1 MALFTETDILE
12 YVPDILEYGIQ
23 DFSDDIARS
32 EADIYR
38 LLRIQWWPDVA
49 SKYSDITRVGGRS
62 YGEMDNNKVD
72 PAQIKRAGI
81 FHVLAYYILPKLA
94 KFEVDGDR
102 FIQQMEYF
110 KSRFDEEFGLAI
122 RELKYDTDSDGVFED
137 SEIVHR
143 EQLKLVR

>member
-12 YVPDILEYGIQ
+12 YVPDLLEYGIQ
-23 DFSDDIARS
+23 DFTDDIARS

-49 SKYSDITRVGGRS
+49 SKRYKVTRSGN
-62 YGEMDNNKVD
+62 YGEMDNSKVD
-72 PAQIKRAGI
+72 PSEIRRAGI
-81 FHVLAYYILPKLA
+81 FHALAYYILPKLA

-102 FIQQMEYF
+102 FIQQMEYY

-122 RELKYDTDSDGVFED
+122 RELKYDEDSDGVWND